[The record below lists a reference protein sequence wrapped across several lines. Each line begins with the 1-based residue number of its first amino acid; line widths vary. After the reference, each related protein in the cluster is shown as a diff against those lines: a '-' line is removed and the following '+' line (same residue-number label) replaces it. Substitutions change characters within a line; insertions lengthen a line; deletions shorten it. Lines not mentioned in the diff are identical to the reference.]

1 MDDEFVAEFKSAMDA
16 ERQTGIHQ
24 IHRVCRNERKSA
36 GGYKWKY
43 K

>member
-1 MDDEFVAEFKSAMDA
+1 MDDEFVAEFKRAMDA
-16 ERQTGIHQ
+16 EHQTGILQ

-36 GGYKWKY
+36 GGYKWRY